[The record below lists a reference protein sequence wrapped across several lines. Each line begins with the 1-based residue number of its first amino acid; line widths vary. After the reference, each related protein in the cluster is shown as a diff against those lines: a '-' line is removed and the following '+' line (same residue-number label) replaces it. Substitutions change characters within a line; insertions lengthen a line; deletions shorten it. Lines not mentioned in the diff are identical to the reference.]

1 MQALLYANLT
11 ERTLSDS
18 LGGPDFDWP
27 ELIEGDTIRVGLR
40 FAQTLGDE
48 ELEIERN
55 VRLVRASLGRL
66 DTRPDEG
73 QWAIQIGN
81 DSPEE
86 GVNTTTLLN
95 HDATAEDVQS
105 AVQVLLDAPGF
116 SVHGVTADAVTVDQ
130 KDGSWLLRFQ
140 ESGNSY
146 PDELELRAGRN
157 ALDPISFLRSRTYQV
172 DGRWVHELRLVQSP
186 AAFTDTSARV
196 VPPAPA
202 ISEVQ
207 DGGSDGDIEWNEIQ
221 ALTVPPEFRGAYQI
235 KRSDTFARSVLL
247 SVADGIEEIAE
258 AIQPLADED
267 GEFNVTNPLPHVAHI
282 EFAGAMRGLN
292 YDLLQVEVMTAPPGD
307 VTFELNLA
315 TAELANLLRAA
326 PVVENLPFEI
336 EVTYED
342 ENDPDELHVWTYR
355 AEITL
360 RRELIHEELAAAQ
373 NIDWIR
379 PPLPKDYVPFTPDQ
393 IITGSQ
399 HYVTTLGD
407 GANTAFVIDHNLATE
422 ALHLT
427 LRENEAGGSI
437 LRPGIDYETVI
448 AGPDSAEVTL
458 LGYFASPPPAV
469 GALAVVITTAGPI
482 SAFQAHT
489 HTIAQIVGLQTI
501 LDAFGEDI
509 AALKALAP
517 AGVLASK
524 AKDSGLVSSWLLPK
538 LLEIFPARKKVEP
551 TGEGGLIDLVNEG
564 DSILPRAGGLLAA
577 VHDATAEALP
587 DPLPEPDAGFI
598 GRVFEN
604 QGAASVIIP
613 GGLGRR
619 SVDLAPGEFA
629 ACDGRVW
636 YRVEQFG
643 DAPETSFYPS
653 DFTRELFRFFVND
666 RQLRL
671 KTALEVQFAIEAAVL
686 KSNTNCQWTVV
697 IELGTAPQ
705 DTDPATTGINLQN
718 VVWDQAPALEQ
729 RIILTP
735 VPCTHTFGIRV
746 KRYLSGGSETI
757 DLDRLLYGSAE
768 GGTPPAGA
776 NFAVRARLVRFDTEN
791 NESDPRGFIGLRG
804 LDIQAED
811 NTSVRNIGKAI
822 IEK

>member
-11 ERTLSDS
+11 ERSLSDS

-27 ELIEGDTIRVGLR
+27 ELIEGDTLRIGLR

-48 ELEIERN
+48 ELEIDRK

-66 DTRPDEG
+66 DTRPEAG
-73 QWAIQIGN
+73 QWAIQLGN

-95 HDATAEDVQS
+95 HDVTAEHLQS
-105 AVQVLLDAPGF
+105 AVQALLDAPGF
-116 SVHGVTADAVTVDQ
+116 SVAGVTADGVTVEA

-140 ESGNSY
+140 EGGNPY
-146 PDELELRAGRN
+146 PDELDLRAGRN

-196 VPPAPA
+196 VPAGPNIA
-202 ISEVQ
+202 EVQ
-207 DGGSDGDIEWNEIQ
+207 DGGTDGEIQWNEIQ
-221 ALTVPPEFRGAYQI
+221 SLTVPPQFRGAYQV
-235 KRSDTFARSVLL
+235 KRGDTFARSGLL
-247 SVADGIEEIAE
+247 SVADGIEEIAD
-258 AIQPLADED
+258 AIQVLADED
-267 GEFNVTNPLPHVAHI
+267 GEFEVTNPLPHVAHI
-282 EFAGAMRGLN
+282 EFAGAMGGLN

-307 VTFELNLA
+307 VTFELSLA
-315 TAELANLLRAA
+315 TAEVANLLRAA
-326 PVVENLPFEI
+326 PLVENLPFEI

-342 ENDPDELHVWTYR
+342 ENDPNELHVWTYR
-355 AEITL
+355 AEVSL
-360 RRELIHEELAAAQ
+360 RRELIHEELASAQ

-379 PPLPKDYVPFTPDQ
+379 PPLPRDYVPFTPDQ
-393 IITGSQ
+393 IITGVQ

-407 GANTAFVIDHNLATE
+407 GANIAFVIDHNLATE

-427 LRENEAGGSI
+427 LRENSAGGSI
-437 LRPGIDYETVI
+437 LRPGIDYETII
-448 AGPDSAEVTL
+448 AGPDSVEVTL
-458 LGYFASPPPAV
+458 LGDFASPPPAV
-469 GALAVVITTAGPI
+469 GALAVVISTAGPV

-501 LDAFGEDI
+501 LDAFGADI

-517 AGVLASK
+517 AGVLASRD
-524 AKDSGLVSSWLLPK
+524 KDSGLITSWTLPQ
-538 LLEIFPARKKVEP
+538 LFEIYPTRRSVEP
-551 TGEGGLIDLVNEG
+551 TDNGLIDLINAG
-564 DSILPRAGGLLAA
+564 DSALPRAGGLLAA
-577 VHDATAEALP
+577 VHDAAAEPLP
-587 DPLPEPDAGFI
+587 DPLPKADAIYI

-604 QGAASVIIP
+604 QGATDITIP

-619 SVDLAPGEFA
+619 SVALAPGEFA

-643 DAPETSFYPS
+643 DSPETSFYPS

-671 KTALEVQFAIEAAVL
+671 KTELNLQFALEAAVL
-686 KSNTNCQWTVV
+686 KSNTNCQWTVA

-705 DTDPATTGINLQN
+705 DVDPATTGINLQN
-718 VVWDQAPALEQ
+718 VIWNEAPALEQ

-746 KRYLSGGSETI
+746 KRYLSAGAETI
-757 DLDRLLYGSAE
+757 DLDRLLYGTAE
-768 GGTPPAGA
+768 GGTAPATA
-776 NFAVRARLVRFDTEN
+776 KFAVRGRLLRFDTEN
-791 NESDPRGFIGLRG
+791 NESDPRGFVAARG
-804 LDIQAED
+804 LDLESEGNNLKD
-811 NTSVRNIGKAI
+811 IGKAI
-822 IEK
+822 IRK